1 VAEDAGKPKL
11 PWGRAL
17 LRSAT
22 SPWSLIVG
30 GGAAVGA
37 LAIHS
42 IPLLLLG
49 GAAYATMV
57 ALDMANRETWRA
69 AIRGE
74 RPQLPDPSTL
84 ADPAARRMVE
94 ELRSAKRELS
104 QVLAQGG
111 DQVARYVG
119 MALDPLTELE
129 DRAARLVRRSD
140 DLSRYLATIDTG
152 KVRAEIDRLE
162 QNAQRTADAA
172 ARDEFRRARGQREQQ
187 LTTVAELVA
196 ALDRVHANLARI
208 VATYEALPAR
218 VVHMRALDA
227 QAVDAMSGDVSQE
240 LDRMNHEIAAFEET
254 LKSVEVRA

>member
-1 VAEDAGKPKL
+1 MAGEEGKPKL

-17 LRSAT
+17 LRSAS
-22 SPWSLIVG
+22 SPWSLLVG

-42 IPLLLLG
+42 VPLLLLG
-49 GAAYATMV
+49 GAVYAALV
-57 ALDMANRETWRA
+57 ALDMANKDTWRA

-84 ADPAARRMVE
+84 ADPAARRRCE
-94 ELRSAKRELS
+94 ELRGAKQELS
-104 QVLAQGG
+104 RVLAQGG
-111 DQVARYVG
+111 DPVARYVG
-119 MALDPLTELE
+119 LALDPLSELE

-140 DLSRYLATIDTG
+140 ELSRYLATIDTE
-152 KVRAEIDRLE
+152 KVRAEIGRLE
-162 QNAQRTADAA
+162 QSAQRTTDAG
-172 ARDEFRRARGQREQQ
+172 ARDEFRRARVQREQQ
-187 LTTVAELVA
+187 LRTVAELVA